1 MNAKRWLVLASLLW
15 GSSFFTMKTGLEA
28 TARHAGEAAAPT
40 AFLALRFA
48 VAALLYPLLVPAALR
63 GLTRAAVR
71 DGLLLSIPFHA
82 GVLLQVFGLARTPS
96 AVAAFLTSL
105 TVVLTP
111 VLGRLFFRERPAAGT
126 WAGAGLAFLGIAL
139 ISGAGHGRLGLGETL
154 TAAGAVA
161 FAAHIHLTGLLTR
174 THAPEALTW
183 LLFASGAAVDGAATA
198 LQGVPPRAL
207 GASLADPAV
216 LWTVLFTATFCSA
229 VAMTL
234 MNRHQKAVSAT
245 EAGIIYALE
254 PLFAAVFAAAFA
266 GEPLTARTLLG
277 GAALLAGPWVAAIR
291 RPQPGPRE
299 GMLPACPDPPPPAS
313 RSDASTAALSS
324 PPACASGSSPASSRR
339 STRRSTSAAACS
351 TSGKAASASRRPA
364 A

>member
-15 GSSFFTMKTGLEA
+15 GSSFFTMKTGLDA

-82 GVLLQVFGLARTPS
+82 GFLLQVFGLARTPS

-126 WAGAGLAFLGIAL
+126 WAGAGLAFVGIAL
-139 ISGAGHGRLGLGETL
+139 ISGAGHGGLGLGEAL

-161 FAAHIHLTGLLTR
+161 FAAHIHLTGTLTR
-174 THAPEALTW
+174 RHAPEALTW
-183 LLFASGAAVDGAATA
+183 LLFASGTAVDGAAVA
-198 LQGVPPRAL
+198 LQGVPLRAL
-207 GASLADPAV
+207 GASIADPAV

-229 VAMTL
+229 LATTL
-234 MNRHQKAVSAT
+234 MNRHQKAVGAT

-291 RPQPGPRE
+291 RPQPGRRE
-299 GMLPACPDPPPPAS
+299 GMLPACPDAPLPAKN
-313 RSDASTAALSS
+313 DASTAASS
-324 PPACASGSSPASSRR
+324 SLPRSASGSSPASSRR

-351 TSGKAASASRRPA
+351 TSDRAASASRRPA